1 MGENHNFF
9 SSKFNPSGLNIL
21 NKSSQTANKLQSEE
35 CQYSIKETLT
45 DLKSFRIGDFF
56 VTLQFNLQNEAYET
70 RNIRTWV

>member
-45 DLKSFRIGDFF
+45 DLKIIQNRGFF
-56 VTLQFNLQNEAYET
+56 CNFAIQFT
-70 RNIRTWV
+70 K